1 MSESQ
6 VDSDAIEFPLVGG
19 GSVHS
24 FAEYFSLPQPS
35 MAYRLRRIGILIL
48 ITWVPLLLL
57 AIVSGHAF
65 TKEIVEI
72 PLLHDPALF
81 GRYLFVLPLLELSEA
96 LIAISLPVQARHFL
110 QSNLVTD
117 RERPR
122 FDAAVQE
129 VLKFRSSNTS
139 EIAIGI
145 LAFIFALCAR
155 IYVFDATAS
164 TWEIHQ
170 SARTLAGWWYSLVS
184 LPVLFFFLLNW
195 LWIFL
200 LWGLFLFR
208 ISRLD
213 LQLTATHPDHA
224 GGLGFLGWGLASFS
238 TVLMA
243 IAAMFSSAF
252 FYEIIHNHETL
263 DTLKY
268 HVMAFVV
275 IAIVIIH
282 APLLVFFGRLSRCR
296 FRGLLDFSTLVL
308 RYDRK
313 FEEKWIE
320 RTTGETDDSLLGS
333 ADIQSLADIA
343 SAYEHVNDMLLIPF
357 DMKGFAVLVFAAL
370 FPFLPLVATVVPVQ
384 EILKKLA
391 EMVV

>member
-6 VDSDAIEFPLVGG
+6 VDSEAIEFPLVGG
-19 GSVHS
+19 NSVHS
-24 FAEYFSLPQPS
+24 FAEYFSLPQPT
-35 MAYRLRRIGILIL
+35 MALRLRRIGILVL

-57 AIVSGHAF
+57 SIIAGHAY
-65 TKEIVEI
+65 TKQIVEI
-72 PLLHDPALF
+72 PFLHDPALF
-81 GRYLFVLPLLELSEA
+81 GRYLFVIPLLEFSEA

-110 QSNLVTD
+110 QSDLVTD

-122 FDAAVQE
+122 FDAAVRE
-129 VLKFRSSNTS
+129 VLQFRSSKTS
-139 EIAIGI
+139 EIVIGI
-145 LAFIFALCAR
+145 LAFAAALSAR
-155 IYVFDATAS
+155 FYVFDATAS

-170 SARTLAGWWYSLVS
+170 SARTMAGWWYALIS
-184 LPVLFFFLLNW
+184 LPILFFFLLHW

-208 ISRLD
+208 VSRLD

-275 IAIVIIH
+275 IAIAIIH

-296 FRGLLDFSTLVL
+296 FRGLLDFSSLVL
-308 RYDRK
+308 RYDRM

-320 RTTGETDDSLLGS
+320 RKTAETDDSLLGS
-333 ADIQSLADIA
+333 SDIQSLADIA
-343 SAYEHVNDMLLIPF
+343 TAYEHVNDMLLIPF

-370 FPFLPLVATVVPVQ
+370 LPFLPLVATVVPVQ